1 MSYAATAQR
10 ASYPLG
16 PPKPKLLD
24 RVLTPAPHV
33 PEIGYTISQPISLRA
48 DVALTS
54 RTECDQPV
62 TAQAQMHAHGNRLQ
76 PPAALKEIDRSAY
89 L

>member
-1 MSYAATAQR
+1 MSYAATTQR

-33 PEIGYTISQPISLRA
+33 AEIGCTISQPILLRS

-54 RTECDQPV
+54 RTDCDQPV
-62 TAQAQMHAHGNRLQ
+62 TARTEMQAHGNRPQPLQ
-76 PPAALKEIDRSAY
+76 RLRY
-89 L
+89 

>member
-1 MSYAATAQR
+1 VSYAATTQR

-33 PEIGYTISQPISLRA
+33 PEIGCTISQPISLRL
-48 DVALTS
+48 DVAPTT

-62 TAQAQMHAHGNRLQ
+62 TARTEMQAHGNTLH
-76 PPAALKEIDRSAY
+76 PLHGLPY
-89 L
+89 